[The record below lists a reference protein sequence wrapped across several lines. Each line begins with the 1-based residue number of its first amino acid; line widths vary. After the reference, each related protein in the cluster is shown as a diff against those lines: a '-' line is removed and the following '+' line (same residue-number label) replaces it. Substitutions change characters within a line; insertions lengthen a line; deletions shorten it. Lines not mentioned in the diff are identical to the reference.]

1 MCNGR
6 NPYRQLSSAW
16 KLQLPITLVN
26 VQGQKLKNDPVPTD
40 TFTEKFALPNTSLV
54 RTASQGNLQ
63 SWCRGWHKA
72 GLCCCMAMIFLWKV
86 LLISGEF
93 KLSILTYAESQ
104 SFRIHHRTLVLVP
117 NSKKGPTEITVDFLS
132 LDQGFAIFIWPWLL
146 RGSDASYGP
155 PPWKYSIYIHAT

>member
-1 MCNGR
+1 MCYGR

-63 SWCRGWHKA
+63 S
-72 GLCCCMAMIFLWKV
+72 
-86 LLISGEF
+86 
-93 KLSILTYAESQ
+93 
-104 SFRIHHRTLVLVP
+104 
-117 NSKKGPTEITVDFLS
+117 
-132 LDQGFAIFIWPWLL
+132 
-146 RGSDASYGP
+146 
-155 PPWKYSIYIHAT
+155 